1 MYLICLV
8 ICLLFSSCATIIN
21 GHHQNISIVS
31 EPEGAEIVIDGQ
43 EAGTTPATFR
53 FERAKDHVVS
63 LYKEGY
69 HVHNEDLIRE
79 ISGVTALYILPGGLA
94 SLAVDTAE
102 GTIYCFKDEVSVEL
116 KPLFDPDTII
126 AQEFRLLRNLQ

>member
-1 MYLICLV
+1 MNLICLV

-21 GHHQNISIVS
+21 GHDQKITIKS
-31 EPEGAEIVIDGQ
+31 EPAGADIAIDGV
-43 EAGTTPATFR
+43 EIGKTPTTFR
-53 FERAKDHVVS
+53 IARATDHVVS
-63 LYKEGY
+63 LSMEGY
-69 HVHNEDLIRE
+69 HVHNEDLTRE
-79 ISGVTALYILPGGLA
+79 ISGVCAFYILPGGIA

-116 KPLFDPDTII
+116 KELFDPDTII